1 VIFSPTP
8 LSAAEDALRHEVRR
22 WLDATLPDGFRPGL
36 GLGGRHD
43 PEFSRDLAK
52 QGWVGMAIPREYGG
66 AGASTVER
74 FVVVE
79 ELLAA
84 GAPIAA
90 HWIAERQTAPALMR
104 FGTEAQRRW
113 FLPRIAAGECFFSLG
128 MSEPDA
134 GSDLASVRT
143 TATRVESG
151 WRVDGTKVWTT
162 NAHLNHFFVVLCRT
176 SAAQDRHAGLS
187 QLIVD
192 LTSPGVSVSPI
203 PLLDG
208 ELHVNEVVLDGVHVP
223 DERVLGEVGQGWTQ
237 VTAELAHERSGPDR
251 YLSVLGLMR
260 AFLAERA
267 GPVAPDL
274 DDHTAAAFGR
284 LAAQLWSIRQ
294 LSLSVARALEQGE
307 APATEAALVK
317 DVGTVFE
324 QEVVETMR
332 ELAALEID
340 PEGPTLFERLLAECV
355 LNAPSWTLRGGT
367 TEVLRGIAA
376 KALSRSAPA
385 R

>member
-1 VIFSPTP
+1 MIFSPTALTP
-8 LSAAEDALRHEVRR
+8 AEDALRHDVRR
-22 WLDATLPDGFRPGL
+22 WLGATLPADFRPGL

-43 PEFSRDLAK
+43 PEFSRALAA
-52 QGWVGMAIPREYGG
+52 QGWVGMSIPREYGG

-90 HWIAERQTAPALMR
+90 HWIAERQTAPALLR
-104 FGTEAQRRW
+104 FGTEEQRRW
-113 FLPRIAAGECFFSLG
+113 FLPRIGAGECFFSLG

-143 TATRVESG
+143 TATRTEEG

-176 SAAQDRHAGLS
+176 SAAEDRHAGLS

-192 LTSPGVSVSPI
+192 LSSPGVTVSPI
-203 PLLDG
+203 PLIDG

-223 DERVLGEVGQGWTQ
+223 DERVLGDVGQGWAQ

-251 YLSVLGLMR
+251 YLSVLGLLR
-260 AFLAERA
+260 AFLAEH
-267 GPVAPDL
+267 GKDL
-274 DDHTAAAFGR
+274 DDTAAAAVGR
-284 LAAQLWSIRQ
+284 ISARLWSIRQ
-294 LSLSVARALEQGE
+294 LSLAVARSLEQGE

-332 ELAALEID
+332 EVAALEID
-340 PEGPTLFERLLAECV
+340 PEAESLFERLLAECV

-376 KALSRSAPA
+376 KAMTRAA

>member
-1 VIFSPTP
+1 
-8 LSAAEDALRHEVRR
+8 
-22 WLDATLPDGFRPGL
+22 
-36 GLGGRHD
+36 
-43 PEFSRDLAK
+43 
-52 QGWVGMAIPREYGG
+52 
-66 AGASTVER
+66 
-74 FVVVE
+74 
-79 ELLAA
+79 
-84 GAPIAA
+84 
-90 HWIAERQTAPALMR
+90 
-104 FGTEAQRRW
+104 
-113 FLPRIAAGECFFSLG
+113 
-128 MSEPDA
+128 
-134 GSDLASVRT
+134 
-143 TATRVESG
+143 
-151 WRVDGTKVWTT
+151 
-162 NAHLNHFFVVLCRT
+162 
-176 SAAQDRHAGLS
+176 
-187 QLIVD
+187 
-192 LTSPGVSVSPI
+192 VSVSPI

-208 ELHVNEVVLDGVHVP
+208 ECHVNEVVLDGVHVP
-223 DERVLGEVGQGWTQ
+223 GERVLGEVGQGWAQ

-251 YLSVLGLMR
+251 YLSVLGLLR

-267 GPVAPDL
+267 CPDGTGL

-284 LAAQLWSIRQ
+284 LAAQLWSIRG

-376 KALSRSAPA
+376 KALSR
-385 R
+385 

>member
-1 VIFSPTP
+1 
-8 LSAAEDALRHEVRR
+8 
-22 WLDATLPDGFRPGL
+22 
-36 GLGGRHD
+36 
-43 PEFSRDLAK
+43 
-52 QGWVGMAIPREYGG
+52 
-66 AGASTVER
+66 
-74 FVVVE
+74 
-79 ELLAA
+79 
-84 GAPIAA
+84 
-90 HWIAERQTAPALMR
+90 
-104 FGTEAQRRW
+104 
-113 FLPRIAAGECFFSLG
+113 

-143 TATRVESG
+143 TATRTEDG

-176 SAAQDRHAGLS
+176 SAAEDRHAGLS

-192 LTSPGVSVSPI
+192 LSSPGVSVSPI
-203 PLLDG
+203 PLIDG

-223 DERVLGEVGQGWTQ
+223 DERVLGEVGQGWAQ

-251 YLSVLGLMR
+251 YLSVLGLLR
-260 AFLAERA
+260 AFLAER
-267 GPVAPDL
+267 GPDL
-274 DDHTAAAFGR
+274 EDHTAAAFGAVAAR
-284 LAAQLWSIRQ
+284 LWTIRQ
-294 LSLSVARALEQGE
+294 LSLAVARSLEQGE

-332 ELAALEID
+332 ELAGTEID
-340 PEGPTLFERLLAECV
+340 PEASSLFERLLAECV

-367 TEVLRGIAA
+367 TEVLRGIAG
-376 KALSRSAPA
+376 KALTRDGSA

>member
-1 VIFSPTP
+1 VIFTPTP
-8 LSAAEDALRHEVRR
+8 LSPAEDALRHRVRG
-22 WLDATLPDGFRPGL
+22 WLGETLPADFRPGL

-43 PEFSRDLAK
+43 PEFSRALAA
-52 QGWVGMAIPREYGG
+52 QGWVGMSIPREYGG

-84 GAPIAA
+84 GAPITA

-104 FGTEAQRRW
+104 FGTEEQRRW

-143 TATRVESG
+143 TATRDGAG

-176 SAAQDRHAGLS
+176 SAAENRHAGLS

-203 PLLDG
+203 PLIDG

-223 DERVLGEVGQGWTQ
+223 DERVLGEVGEGWTQ

-251 YLSVLGLMR
+251 YLSVLGLLR
-260 AFLAERA
+260 AFLADH
-267 GPVAPDL
+267 GKDL
-274 DDHTAAAFGR
+274 DDHACAAVGRIAAR
-284 LAAQLWSIRQ
+284 LASIRQ
-294 LSLSVARALEQGE
+294 LSLSVARSLEQGE

-317 DVGTVFE
+317 DVGTIFE

-332 ELAALEID
+332 EVAALEID
-340 PEGPTLFERLLAECV
+340 PEGATLFERLLAECV

-376 KALSRSAPA
+376 KALTRGSSARAA

>member
-1 VIFSPTP
+1 MIFAPTALSPH
-8 LSAAEDALRHEVRR
+8 EDALRHDVRR
-22 WLDATLPDGFRPGL
+22 WLADTLPADFRPGL

-43 PEFSRDLAK
+43 PGFSRALAG

-90 HWIAERQTAPALMR
+90 HWIAERQTAPALLR
-104 FGTEAQRRW
+104 FGTEEQRRW

-143 TATRVESG
+143 TATRTEEG

-162 NAHLNHFFVVLCRT
+162 NAHLNHFVVVLCRT

-192 LTSPGVSVSPI
+192 LSSPGVTVSPI
-203 PLLDG
+203 PLIDG
-208 ELHVNEVVLDGVHVP
+208 ELHVNEVVLDGVVVP
-223 DERVLGEVGQGWTQ
+223 DERVLGEVGQGWAQ

-251 YLSVLGLMR
+251 YLSVLGLLR
-260 AFLAERA
+260 AFVAEH
-267 GPVAPDL
+267 GKDL
-274 DDHTAAAFGR
+274 DEAAAEAFGGI
-284 LAAQLWSIRQ
+284 AARLWSIRQ

-332 ELAALEID
+332 DLAAAEID
-340 PEGPTLFERLLAECV
+340 PEAASLFERLLAECV

-376 KALSRSAPA
+376 KALTRGGA

>member
-1 VIFSPTP
+1 MIFSPTP
-8 LSAAEDALRHEVRR
+8 LSPAEDALRHDVRR
-22 WLDATLPDGFRPGL
+22 WLAATLPADFRPGL

-43 PEFSRDLAK
+43 PEFSRALAA

-74 FVVVE
+74 FVVIE

-90 HWIAERQTAPALMR
+90 HWIAERQTAPALLR
-104 FGTEAQRRW
+104 FGTEEQRRW
-113 FLPRIAAGECFFSLG
+113 FLPRIAAGECYFSLG

-143 TATRVESG
+143 TATRAEGG

-162 NAHLNHFFVVLCRT
+162 NAHLNHFVVVLCRT
-176 SAAQDRHAGLS
+176 SASQDRHGGLS
-187 QLIVD
+187 QLVVD
-192 LTSPGVSVSPI
+192 LSSPGVSVSPI

-208 ELHVNEVVLDGVHVP
+208 EEHVNEVVLDGVHVP
-223 DERVLGEVGQGWTQ
+223 DERVLGEVGQGWAQ

-251 YLSVLGLMR
+251 YLSVLGLLR
-260 AFLAERA
+260 AFLAEHGA
-267 GPVAPDL
+267 DL
-274 DDHTAAAFGR
+274 DDASAAAFGR
-284 LAAQLWSIRQ
+284 IAAQLWSIRQ
-294 LSLSVARALEQGE
+294 LSLAVARSLEQGE

-317 DVGTVFE
+317 DIGTLFE
-324 QEVVETMR
+324 QQVVETMR
-332 ELAALEID
+332 ELAAREID
-340 PEGPTLFERLLAECV
+340 PEASSLFERLLAECV

-376 KALSRSAPA
+376 KALIR
-385 R
+385 

>member
-1 VIFSPTP
+1 
-8 LSAAEDALRHEVRR
+8 
-22 WLDATLPDGFRPGL
+22 
-36 GLGGRHD
+36 
-43 PEFSRDLAK
+43 
-52 QGWVGMAIPREYGG
+52 
-66 AGASTVER
+66 
-74 FVVVE
+74 
-79 ELLAA
+79 
-84 GAPIAA
+84 
-90 HWIAERQTAPALMR
+90 
-104 FGTEAQRRW
+104 
-113 FLPRIAAGECFFSLG
+113 
-128 MSEPDA
+128 
-134 GSDLASVRT
+134 VRT
-143 TATRVESG
+143 RAAKVQG
-151 WRVDGTKVWTT
+151 GYLVNGTKVWTT

-176 SAAQDRHAGLS
+176 SAAGNRHAGLS

-192 LTSPGVSVSPI
+192 LSSPGVSVSPI

-223 DERVLGEVGQGWTQ
+223 DERVLGEVGQGWAQ

-267 GPVAPDL
+267 GSGAADL
-274 DDHTAAAFGR
+274 DDHSAAAFGR

-332 ELAALEID
+332 ELAAREID
-340 PEGPTLFERLLAECV
+340 PEGPSLFERLLAECV

-376 KALSRSAPA
+376 KALSRSAPS

>member
-1 VIFSPTP
+1 MIFTPTP
-8 LSAAEDALRHEVRR
+8 LSPAEDDLRHQVRG
-22 WLDATLPDGFRPGL
+22 WLDETLPADLRPGL

-43 PEFSRDLAK
+43 PEFSRALAA
-52 QGWVGMAIPREYGG
+52 QGWVGMSIPREYGG

-84 GAPIAA
+84 GAPITA
-90 HWIAERQTAPALMR
+90 HWISERQTAPTLLR
-104 FGTEAQRRW
+104 FGTEEQRQW

-143 TATRVESG
+143 TATRTEEG

-162 NAHLNHFFVVLCRT
+162 NAHRNHFFVVLCRT
-176 SAAQDRHAGLS
+176 SAAEDRHAGLS

-192 LTSPGVSVSPI
+192 LSSPGVTVSPI
-203 PLLDG
+203 PLIDG

-223 DERVLGEVGQGWTQ
+223 DERVLGEVGQGWAQ

-251 YLSVLGLMR
+251 YLSVLGLLR
-260 AFLAERA
+260 AFLADH
-267 GPVAPDL
+267 GTDL
-274 DDHTAAAFGR
+274 DDADAAAFGR
-284 LAAQLWSIRQ
+284 VAARLWSIRQ
-294 LSLSVARALEQGE
+294 LSLSVARSLEQGE

-332 ELAALEID
+332 EVAALEID
-340 PEGPTLFERLLAECV
+340 PEGETLFERLLAECV

-376 KALSRSAPA
+376 KALTRGSPA
-385 R
+385 RAAR

>member
-1 VIFSPTP
+1 MIFSPTP
-8 LSAAEDALRHEVRR
+8 LSPAEDALRHEVRR
-22 WLDATLPDGFRPGL
+22 WLAATLPADFRPGL

-43 PEFSRDLAK
+43 PEFSRDLAT

-90 HWIAERQTAPALMR
+90 HWIAERQTAPALLR

-143 TATRVESG
+143 TATPVAGG

-176 SAAQDRHAGLS
+176 SAAQDRHGGLS

-192 LTSPGVSVSPI
+192 LSSPGVSVSPI

-208 ELHVNEVVLDGVHVP
+208 ERHVNEVVLDGVHVP
-223 DERVLGEVGQGWTQ
+223 DERVLGEVGQGWAQ

-267 GPVAPDL
+267 GAGTGAGADEF
-274 DDHTAAAFGR
+274 DDRTAAAFGR

-324 QEVVETMR
+324 QEVVETLR

-340 PEGPTLFERLLAECV
+340 PDGPTLFERLLAECV

-376 KALSRSAPA
+376 KALSR
-385 R
+385 

>member
-1 VIFSPTP
+1 MIFSPTP
-8 LSAAEDALRHEVRR
+8 LSPAEDALRHEVRD
-22 WLDATLPDGFRPGL
+22 WLAATLPADFRPGL

-43 PEFSRDLAK
+43 PGFSRALAAR
-52 QGWVGMAIPREYGG
+52 GWVGMSIPTAYGG

-90 HWIAERQTAPALMR
+90 HWIAERQTAPALLR
-104 FGTEAQRRW
+104 FGTEEQRRW

-143 TATRVESG
+143 TAVREEDG
-151 WRVDGTKVWTT
+151 WRVSGTKVWTT
-162 NAHLNHFFVVLCRT
+162 NAHLNDFFVVLCRT
-176 SAAQDRHAGLS
+176 SAADDRHAGLS

-192 LTSPGVSVSPI
+192 LSSPGVSVSPI
-203 PLLDG
+203 PLIDG
-208 ELHVNEVVLDGVHVP
+208 ELHVNEVVLDRVLVP
-223 DERVLGEVGQGWTQ
+223 DERVLGDVGQGWAQ

-251 YLSVLGLMR
+251 YLSVLGLLR
-260 AFLAERA
+260 SFLAEQ
-267 GPVAPDL
+267 GLPD
-274 DDHTAAAFGR
+274 DGSAAAFGR
-284 LAAQLWSIRQ
+284 IAARLWSIRQ
-294 LSLSVARALEQGE
+294 LSLAVARSLDEGE

-317 DVGTVFE
+317 DVGTIFE
-324 QEVVETMR
+324 QQAVETIR
-332 ELAALEID
+332 EIAAREID
-340 PEGPTLFERLLAECV
+340 PGDSMFQQLLAECV
-355 LNAPSWTLRGGT
+355 MNAPSWTLRGGT

-376 KALSRSAPA
+376 KALTRGGA

>member
-1 VIFSPTP
+1 MIFSPTP
-8 LSAAEDALRHEVRR
+8 LSPAEDALRHDVRR
-22 WLDATLPDGFRPGL
+22 WLAETLPADFRPGL

-43 PEFSRDLAK
+43 PAFSRTLAER
-52 QGWVGMAIPREYGG
+52 GWVGMSIPREYGG

-90 HWIAERQTAPALMR
+90 HWIGERQTAPALMR
-104 FGTEAQRRW
+104 FGTEEQRRW

-143 TATRVESG
+143 TATRVDSGQHADRG

-176 SAAQDRHAGLS
+176 SAAEDRHAGLS

-192 LTSPGVSVSPI
+192 LSSPGVSVSPI
-203 PLLDG
+203 PLIDG

-223 DERVLGEVGQGWTQ
+223 DERVLGEVGQGWAQ

-260 AFLAERA
+260 AFLAEH
-267 GPVAPDL
+267 GDL
-274 DDHTAAAFGR
+274 DDHTAAGLGR
-284 LAAQLWSIRQ
+284 IAARLWSIRQ

-317 DVGTVFE
+317 DIGTVFE

-376 KALSRSAPA
+376 KALSR
-385 R
+385 

>member
-1 VIFSPTP
+1 MIFSPTP
-8 LSAAEDALRHEVRR
+8 LSPAEDALRHEVRD
-22 WLDATLPDGFRPGL
+22 WLDATLPADFRPGL

-43 PEFSRDLAK
+43 PDFSRALAAR
-52 QGWVGMAIPREYGG
+52 GWVGMAIPRRYGG

-84 GAPIAA
+84 GAPVAA
-90 HWIAERQTAPALMR
+90 HWIAERQTAPALLR
-104 FGTEAQRRW
+104 FGTEEQRAW

-134 GSDLASVRT
+134 GSDLAAVRT
-143 TATRVESG
+143 AATRVDGG
-151 WRVDGTKVWTT
+151 WEVSGTKVWTT
-162 NAHLNHFFVVLCRT
+162 NAHVNHFFVVLCRT
-176 SAAQDRHAGLS
+176 SGSDDRHGGLS

-192 LTSPGVSVSPI
+192 LSSPGVSVSPI
-203 PLLDG
+203 PLIDG
-208 ELHVNEVVLDGVHVP
+208 ELHVNEVVLDRVHVP
-223 DERVLGEVGQGWTQ
+223 DDRVLGEVGHGWAQ

-251 YLSVLGLMR
+251 YLSVLGLLR
-260 AFLAERA
+260 SYLAEH
-267 GPVAPDL
+267 GKDL
-274 DDHTAAAFGR
+274 DEAAAAAFGR
-284 LAAQLWSIRQ
+284 IAARLWSIRQ
-294 LSLSVARALEQGE
+294 LSLAVARSLDEGE

-317 DVGTVFE
+317 DVGTIFE
-324 QEVVETMR
+324 QETVEAVR
-332 ELAALEID
+332 EIAAGEID
-340 PEGPTLFERLLAECV
+340 PAGASLFSRLLAECV

-376 KALSRSAPA
+376 KALTRGAT

>member
-1 VIFSPTP
+1 MIFTPTS
-8 LSAAEDALRHEVRR
+8 LSAAEHALRHDVRR
-22 WLDATLPDGFRPGL
+22 WLAETLPADFRPGL

-43 PEFSRDLAK
+43 PEFSRALAA
-52 QGWVGMAIPREYGG
+52 QGWVGMSIPREYGG

-90 HWIAERQTAPALMR
+90 HWIAERQTAPALLR
-104 FGTEAQRRW
+104 FGTEEQRRW

-143 TATRVESG
+143 TATRVEGG

-176 SAAQDRHAGLS
+176 SAAENRHAGLS

-192 LTSPGVSVSPI
+192 LSSPGVTVSPI
-203 PLLDG
+203 PLIDG

-251 YLSVLGLMR
+251 YLSVLGLLR
-260 AFLAERA
+260 AFLAER
-267 GPVAPDL
+267 GKDL
-274 DDHTAAAFGR
+274 DDSGAAALGR
-284 LAAQLWSIRQ
+284 VAARLTSIRQ

-332 ELAALEID
+332 EVSGLEID
-340 PEGPTLFERLLAECV
+340 PEGATLFERLLAECV

-376 KALSRSAPA
+376 KALTRAA

>member
-1 VIFSPTP
+1 VIFTPTS
-8 LSAAEDALRHEVRR
+8 LSAAEDALRHDVRG
-22 WLDATLPDGFRPGL
+22 WLAATLPADFRPGL

-43 PEFSRDLAK
+43 PEFSRALAA
-52 QGWVGMAIPREYGG
+52 QGWVGMSIPREYGG

-90 HWIAERQTAPALMR
+90 HWIAERQTAPTLMR
-104 FGTEAQRRW
+104 FGTEEQRRW

-143 TATRVESG
+143 TATRTEQG

-176 SAAQDRHAGLS
+176 SAAEDRHAGLS

-192 LTSPGVSVSPI
+192 LSSPGVTVSPI
-203 PLLDG
+203 PLIDG

-223 DERVLGEVGQGWTQ
+223 DERVLGEVGQGWAQ

-251 YLSVLGLMR
+251 YLSVLGLLR
-260 AFLAERA
+260 AFLADR
-267 GPVAPDL
+267 GKDL
-274 DDHTAAAFGR
+274 DDSAAAAFGR
-284 LAAQLWSIRQ
+284 VAARLWSVRQ

-317 DVGTVFE
+317 DVGTVLE

-332 ELAALEID
+332 EVAGLEID
-340 PEGPTLFERLLAECV
+340 PEGATLFERLLAECV

-376 KALSRSAPA
+376 KSLTRAA

>member
-1 VIFSPTP
+1 VLFSPTP
-8 LSAAEDALRHEVRR
+8 LSPAEDALRHEVRE
-22 WLDATLPDGFRPGL
+22 WLAATLPADFRPGL

-43 PEFSRDLAK
+43 PAFSRELAK
-52 QGWVGMAIPREYGG
+52 QGWVGMTIPQEYGG

-90 HWIAERQTAPALMR
+90 HWIGERQTAPALLR
-104 FGTEAQRRW
+104 FGTEEQRQW

-143 TATRVESG
+143 TATRTEEG

-176 SAAQDRHAGLS
+176 SAADDRHAGLS
-187 QLIVD
+187 QFIVD
-192 LTSPGVSVSPI
+192 LSSPGVSVSPI
-203 PLLDG
+203 PLIDG
-208 ELHVNEVVLDGVHVP
+208 ELHVNEVVLDGVGVP
-223 DERVLGEVGQGWTQ
+223 EDRVLGEVGQGWAQ

-251 YLSVLGLMR
+251 YLSVLGLLR
-260 AFLAERA
+260 AFLAEH
-267 GPVAPDL
+267 PEL
-274 DDHTAAAFGR
+274 DDVDDAVAAAFGR
-284 LAAQLWSIRQ
+284 IAARLWSIRQ
-294 LSLSVARALEQGE
+294 LSLAVARSLEQGE

-332 ELAALEID
+332 ELAATEID
-340 PEGPTLFERLLAECV
+340 PEASSLFERLLAECV

-367 TEVLRGIAA
+367 TEVLRGIAG
-376 KALSRSAPA
+376 KALTRGGTA

>member
-1 VIFSPTP
+1 VIFTPTP
-8 LSAAEDALRHEVRR
+8 LSPAEDALRHEVRR
-22 WLDATLPDGFRPGL
+22 WLSATLPDDFHPGL

-43 PEFSRDLAK
+43 PQFSRALAA
-52 QGWVGMAIPREYGG
+52 QGWVGMSIPREYGG

-84 GAPIAA
+84 GAPITA
-90 HWIAERQTAPALMR
+90 HWIAERQTAPALLR
-104 FGTEAQRRW
+104 FGTEEQRRW

-143 TATRVESG
+143 TATRVEGG

-176 SAAQDRHAGLS
+176 SAAENRHAGMS

-192 LTSPGVSVSPI
+192 LSSPGVSVSPI

-223 DERVLGEVGQGWTQ
+223 DERVLGEVGDGWTQ

-251 YLSVLGLMR
+251 YLSVLGLLR
-260 AFLAERA
+260 AFVAER
-267 GPVAPDL
+267 GLSV
-274 DDHTAAAFGR
+274 DDDGAAAAFGR
-284 LAAQLWSIRQ
+284 VAARLGTIRQ

-317 DVGTVFE
+317 DVGTIFE
-324 QEVVETMR
+324 QETVETMR
-332 ELAALEID
+332 EIAALEID
-340 PEGPTLFERLLAECV
+340 PESGSRFERLLAECV
-355 LNAPSWTLRGGT
+355 LNGPSWTLRGGT

-376 KALSRSAPA
+376 KALTRAGA